1 MMDEIVYTVR
11 NRVYTI
17 RSMREFTNPYIAS
30 TFKWYRWSNKGT
42 IIHTHIFL
50 RNIYNFYTKW
60 YICCYR
66 IAQKFELE
74 NIIKGLPPAI
84 YVNIPVKGDYVYKIF
99 ISIYLFTLFLYYY
112 LY

>member
-17 RSMREFTNPYIAS
+17 TIHERIHQSLHIAS

-99 ISIYLFTLFLYYY
+99 IS
-112 LY
+112 